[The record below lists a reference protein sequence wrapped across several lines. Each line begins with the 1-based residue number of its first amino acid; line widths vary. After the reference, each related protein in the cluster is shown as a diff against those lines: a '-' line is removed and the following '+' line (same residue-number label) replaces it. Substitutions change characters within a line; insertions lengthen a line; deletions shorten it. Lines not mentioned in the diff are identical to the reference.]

1 MLPLVYLILILPF
14 HLQAQDDLR
23 KAMFELIKTFVLVIV
38 PSLMFSLTLQEYF
51 QSKFERQLFV
61 DRKPLYRLALAFTAS
76 FPMNLALIINAYSP
90 AHYSYLEAALLFV
103 LSVTATTAI
112 IMRRY
117 NNIEYFGT
125 YCVHYSKKKSCKTA
139 TVHFTPSVNAK
150 LARKGFSKHSE
161 FKKLYHD
168 ILFDSLDKIDSD
180 TSIITIK
187 SPMLRASSQ
196 SKIAKAVKD
205 DPRVLRVERKGKKNL
220 FINLYYF
227 VFLSC
232 LLRTPVKLRDVY
244 TINIVLSHNNSSAM
258 ETHSV

>member
-1 MLPLVYLILILPF
+1 
-14 HLQAQDDLR
+14 
-23 KAMFELIKTFVLVIV
+23 MFELFKTFVLVII

-51 QSKFERQLFV
+51 QSQFERQLFV
-61 DRKPLYRLALAFTAS
+61 DRKPLYRLVLAFAVS

-90 AHYSYLEAALLFV
+90 AHYSYLESAFLFV

-112 IMRRY
+112 IIRSY

-187 SPMLRASSQ
+187 SPMLRASSH
-196 SKIAKAVKD
+196 SKIAKAFKD
-205 DPRVLRVERKGKKNL
+205 DPRVLKVEREGKKNL
-220 FINLYYF
+220 IIDIYYF
-227 VFLSC
+227 LFLSFI
-232 LLRTPVKLRDVY
+232 LRAHVKLRDVY
-244 TINIVLSHNNSSAM
+244 TINIVLCHNNMSAVKS
-258 ETHSV
+258 HSV

>member
-1 MLPLVYLILILPF
+1 
-14 HLQAQDDLR
+14 
-23 KAMFELIKTFVLVIV
+23 MFELIKAFFLLIA
-38 PSLMFSLTLQEYF
+38 PSLMFSMTLQEYF

-61 DRKPLYRLALAFTAS
+61 DKKPLYRLALALTAT
-76 FPMNLALIINAYSP
+76 FPMNLALVINTYSP
-90 AHYSYLEAALLFV
+90 AHYSYSEAAFLFV
-103 LSVTATTAI
+103 LIMIVTATI
-112 IMRRY
+112 INHRY

-125 YCVHYSKKKSCKTA
+125 YCVHYSKKKSHKTA

-168 ILFDSLDKIDSD
+168 ILFDSLAKIDSD

-196 SKIAKAVKD
+196 SKIAKAFKD